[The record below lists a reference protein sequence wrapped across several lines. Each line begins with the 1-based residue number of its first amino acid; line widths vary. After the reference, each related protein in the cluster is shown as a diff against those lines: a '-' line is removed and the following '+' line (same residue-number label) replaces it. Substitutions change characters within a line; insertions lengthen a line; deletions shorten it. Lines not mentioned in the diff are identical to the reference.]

1 MYDLLHENQSNSS
14 TTPLALIIGGSSGM
28 GKQTGMR
35 LLNRGAELMLLAH
48 NPTKLEQAKAELEA
62 KGPVSTNFTRLAGWA
77 ASMTSQP

>member
-1 MYDLLHENQSNSS
+1 MQASK
-14 TTPLALIIGGSSGM
+14 TPLALIIGGSSGM

-62 KGPVSTNFTRLAGWA
+62 NGPVSTNFTRLAGWA